1 MNKKLRDKTDAT
13 NKPTPFTKCVTKM
26 NGWILKITKLRK
38 DLLIFHPPP
47 LFGFKMLILSGYT
60 WVLEVL
66 TASTQPC
73 PRFFLPFV
81 SSSNSPQLME
91 MMHTLSPIRC
101 LESLEFEHFLSGFGQ
116 FFSTAR
122 SKKGWD
128 LESQLDG
135 FCCWSCFCF
144 GWFWAFHYG
153 VIDWLDGYEISKKE
167 PPGMYKTGNL
177 PTCQPQLVSWSRI
190 SEPQNS
196 IERCHAFICWRG
208 ES

>member
-1 MNKKLRDKTDAT
+1 MCDKKKERLEISK
-13 NKPTPFTKCVTKM
+13 VTQIEK
-26 NGWILKITKLRK
+26 GFAHLPCT
-38 DLLIFHPPP
+38 PP

-73 PRFFLPFV
+73 PGF
-81 SSSNSPQLME
+81 SSHLFHHQ
-91 MMHTLSPIRC
+91 TLRSLWRWCTRC
-101 LESLEFEHFLSGFGQ
+101 LRSVAWI
-116 FFSTAR
+116 STAR

-135 FCCWSCFCF
+135 FCCWRSLFVGF
-144 GWFWAFHYG
+144 GAVHCG